1 MNSNLTLKKNK
12 SNDALE
18 IKEDFNIITTDERQQ
33 RNNTSKPIIS
43 STYSNVKKIT
53 PSTNGLL
60 TTNNTNSS
68 NNQINSNFQNELS
81 LKLKS
86 ITSNKEQQQNNSSP
100 NVTPTTINTNNSIN
114 NKMYQS
120 EPLSNSTATTSLS
133 SASSCTSNS
142 DLTLKKDTNNFPNTN
157 KRLAPLATNNDTNG
171 DIDNT
176 NQSYSLLKTTLNIN
190 GTTNNK
196 PPILK
201 PKPRGTANNYQLNG
215 AVVNKK
221 ILNTTF
227 DSVHN
232 QSTDPLLLNQTSP
245 TTSVTDVSSTN
256 CTPSHQHAVATVDDH
271 ITAVQLNSLVK
282 NNNNNNNY
290 RTATLSRPK
299 ATTTFTNN
307 TINGDPNQA
316 IYSTTKI
323 NATNNDHIVLT
334 TYTNGNGNSLLKTF
348 GSNNSNNNNNNYET
362 TTTLNRK
369 TKNLLDPIPKF
380 PDSRTLERRHVK
392 NSEC

>member
-1 MNSNLTLKKNK
+1 LNSNLTLKKNNK

-33 RNNTSKPIIS
+33 RNNNTSKPIIS

-86 ITSNKEQQQNNSSP
+86 ITSNKEQQQQQNNSSP
-100 NVTPTTINTNNSIN
+100 NTTPTTINTNNTVN
-114 NKMYQS
+114 NKIYQS

-142 DLTLKKDTNNFPNTN
+142 DLTLKKDINNFPNTN
-157 KRLAPLATNNDTNG
+157 TKRLAPLATNNDTNS

-215 AVVNKK
+215 VVVNKK

-256 CTPSHQHAVATVDDH
+256 CTPSHQEHAVGATVDDH
-271 ITAVQLNSLVK
+271 ITAVQLNNLVK
-282 NNNNNNNY
+282 NNNNY

-348 GSNNSNNNNNNYET
+348 GSNNNNNYET